1 MDQIT
6 RFDLSRKPQKE
17 KFYLTPI
24 AYLLSFPEVWKR
36 KLRIN
41 KVNMKNLKPPY
52 ILLCTHHAF
61 VDFKVTTAAI
71 FPHRANYVVAIDGF
85 IGREWLLRN
94 VGAIGKRKFTNDIQL
109 VKQIKYGLEKL
120 NNIVAIYPEARY
132 SLIGTNA
139 ILPESLGK
147 MVKLFKKPIVVL
159 NMHGNYLSQP
169 VWNLKKRNNPI
180 TADMTQIITQD
191 EIDKL
196 SINEIN
202 DRINQAFVYDEY
214 QWQVDNKIKITYEN
228 RAKNIHKVL
237 YQCPSCLTEHQMES
251 DKNMIWCNA
260 CGKTYIMDEYGR
272 LKAKEGITE
281 FTHIPDWYEFERLQ
295 VRKQIEAKTYHVE
308 DEVKIESLPNAKGYI
323 NLGDGKFI
331 HDLDGFKLN
340 TKDKTLA
347 LIKEPLSLYSL
358 HIEYDYLGKGD
369 CFDLSTLIDTYYI
382 YPKTKKDIVTKLHF
396 AVEEMYKIEKEKL
409 NNSLK
414 K

>member
-260 CGKTYIMDEYGR
+260 CGKTYIMD
-272 LKAKEGITE
+272 
-281 FTHIPDWYEFERLQ
+281 
-295 VRKQIEAKTYHVE
+295 
-308 DEVKIESLPNAKGYI
+308 
-323 NLGDGKFI
+323 
-331 HDLDGFKLN
+331 
-340 TKDKTLA
+340 
-347 LIKEPLSLYSL
+347 
-358 HIEYDYLGKGD
+358 
-369 CFDLSTLIDTYYI
+369 
-382 YPKTKKDIVTKLHF
+382 
-396 AVEEMYKIEKEKL
+396 
-409 NNSLK
+409 
-414 K
+414 